1 MAYEAIIGMEVH
13 AQVITASKMFCGCSA
28 DYAATPPNTHVCP
41 ICLAMPGVLPVI
53 NSAAVEATVLTG
65 MALHCHIPGFTKF
78 DRKNYPYP
86 DLPKGYQISQYDYPF
101 CVNGWL
107 EIPTGQDGETRRI
120 GIRRVHLEEDT
131 AKLIHANGA
140 SLVDYNR
147 AGVPL
152 MEIVTEAD
160 MRSADDAWH
169 YLTRLRTILRY
180 LGVNSGNM
188 EEGAMRCEANVSV
201 RLVGADEFG
210 TKVEIKNLNSFRS
223 VRLAIAYEIE
233 RQSRVL
239 DEGGR
244 VHQVTMGWDEERLR
258 TVFQRSKEGSA
269 DYRYF
274 PEPDLP
280 PIEFSPEAVDIIRR
294 RLPELPEAKRA
305 RFMAEYG
312 LRAEDTALL
321 VEDRRIAE
329 YYERAVQAAQQQRTA
344 VIGPQIVAN
353 WMLGE
358 IFRLLRE
365 SGGSIDDIAVTPEAL
380 VELVA
385 MVRGGAINAT
395 VAKEVLE
402 EMVSTGASAPA
413 IVERRGLT
421 QISDEDALARVVRE
435 VLETNPGP
443 VQQYLEGKESVFG
456 FLMGQ
461 AMRATKGQAN
471 VQVVREL
478 LQAELNRLRG

>member
-1 MAYEAIIGMEVH
+1 MEYEVVIGLEVH
-13 AQVITASKMFCGCSA
+13 AHLLTASKIFCGC
-28 DYAATPPNTHVCP
+28 ATAFGAPPNTQVCEV
-41 ICLAMPGVLPVI
+41 CLGMPGSLPVL
-53 NSAAVEATVLTG
+53 NRKAVEYALK
-65 MALHCHIPGFTKF
+65 MALATGCRVNPESVFA
-78 DRKNYPYP
+78 RKNYFYP